1 MRTGVPADA
10 ACVEVRLGVLG
21 SAMMPDT
28 DLPFARVLIEE
39 LEFIKVRREKIFKSP
54 NPSPKNA
61 GVSWRMKT
69 RKTS

>member
-1 MRTGVPADA
+1 
-10 ACVEVRLGVLG
+10 
-21 SAMMPDT
+21 MPDT